1 MYVLCIRYD
10 LSAEK
15 LHYNTATLA
24 TIRHLF
30 LIRTVEY
37 FTVLLEYMDVF
48 PFQDGLRGLAP

>member
-1 MYVLCIRYD
+1 MYVLCISYD

-24 TIRHLF
+24 TIGHLF

-37 FTVLLEYMDVF
+37 FTILLEYMDVF
-48 PFQDGLRGLAP
+48 LSKMA